1 MVIHFRTAIG
11 TIQQSRKWIGFTDC
25 IRPAGSLSQPLHL
38 IPHFFRNDCF
48 LCILENNPVLFWC
61 LFLPSYP
68 CRTLYKSGNLRYVP
82 YTPAWKEYHS
92 PLPHATHKGLQY
104 YCWNG
109 RFQVPAWQ
117 DNRTDVRFIPLT
129 VFLQS
134 HRSFLQRHPYILR
147 TTSAASS
154 SITHWF
160 LSSSLFPVTVNSIIG
175 GVFSLHSPCTKHRS
189 HFSPAGVT
197 NIPLIHDV

>member
-1 MVIHFRTAIG
+1 M
-11 TIQQSRKWIGFTDC
+11 S
-25 IRPAGSLSQPLHL
+25 
-38 IPHFFRNDCF
+38 
-48 LCILENNPVLFWC
+48 
-61 LFLPSYP
+61 FLPSYP

-117 DNRTDVRFIPLT
+117 DNRMDARFVPLT

-134 HRSFLQRHPYILR
+134 HRV
-147 TTSAASS
+147 
-154 SITHWF
+154 
-160 LSSSLFPVTVNSIIG
+160 LFPPKTSGISCVPPRQLLRQLPTG
-175 GVFSLHSPCTKHRS
+175 FYLP
-189 HFSPAGVT
+189 HFSGNRKWHYWWCVFPPF
-197 NIPLIHDV
+197 PLHEAP